1 MADVEQAG
9 YAILKA
15 ASGVTALVGGS
26 SSPRI
31 YPNVVPQDVAL
42 PAIAYQRISTRRRAV
57 HGSPASLA
65 RPRLQLTILAET
77 YSEVKALAAAVREAM
92 DGYMGTVGGVE
103 VGVALADDETDEFG
117 SSNNLHVVRQDWMI
131 WHAE

>member
-1 MADVEQAG
+1 MADVEEAV

-15 ASGVTALVGGS
+15 ASGVTTLVGGS

-31 YPNVVPQDVAL
+31 YPNVVPQDAAL
-42 PAIAYQRISTRRRAV
+42 PAMAYQRISSYRRAT

-65 RPRLQLTILAET
+65 RPRIQITMMAES
-77 YSEVKALAAAVREAM
+77 YSQVKGVAAAVREAL
-92 DGYMGTVGGVE
+92 DGYVGTPGGVTVQAVLSE
-103 VGVALADDETDEFG
+103 DETDEFG

>member
-1 MADVEQAG
+1 MADVELAV

-15 ASGVTALVGGS
+15 AGAVTALVGGS

-31 YPNVVPQDVAL
+31 YPNVVPQDAGL
-42 PAIAYQRISTRRRAV
+42 PAVAYQRISSLRRPV

-65 RPRLQLTILAET
+65 RPRVQLTLLAES
-77 YSEVKALAAAVREAM
+77 YSQVKALAAATREAL
-92 DGYMGTVGGVE
+92 DGYMGTVGGVG
-103 VGVALADDETDEFG
+103 VGVALVEDETDEFG

-131 WHAE
+131 WHQE

>member
-1 MADVEQAG
+1 MADVELAV

-15 ASGVTALVGGS
+15 AGAVTALVGAGDGA
-26 SSPRI
+26 RI
-31 YPNVVPQDVAL
+31 YPNVVPQDAGL
-42 PAIAYQRISTRRRAV
+42 PAIAYQRISSYRRAV

-65 RPRLQLTILAET
+65 RPRVQLTLLAES
-77 YSEVKALAAAVREAM
+77 YSQVKALAAATREAL
-92 DGYMGTVGGVE
+92 DGYVGTVGGVG
-103 VGVALADDETDEFG
+103 VNVALVEDETDEFG